1 MTFILYKEGTPMSP
15 SLYNICISMATTRFK
30 FRASSISGKQGTLF
44 LQVIHQRVARQ
55 VSTKYKLYSN
65 EWDADSQSVVIRRDT
80 SSERSQYLHIV
91 QETLQRDTSRLQ
103 LIILTLDHSRKEYK
117 AEDVLKR
124 FLKKEQSN
132 VFAVFAETLIDK
144 KREEGHRSLATKYQS
159 SLNSLIRF
167 LKGRLL
173 TFEDMDSSLMLSY
186 ENYLK
191 DLGRCPNTTSFYM
204 RNLRA
209 IYNQAVEQGLTP
221 QNHPFA
227 RVYTGIAKT
236 VKRAVNIEEVQKI
249 KAKELP
255 PDSAE
260 EFSRDIFLFSLYTC
274 GMSLIDIA
282 HLLKSDLQ
290 GDHLSYRRQ
299 KTGQRITIRWEPCM
313 QKLVDK
319 YNNDDSPYLIP
330 LITRPGEDEER
341 QYQNRIHLINHHLK
355 KLGEELGLS
364 SRLTSY
370 VARHS
375 GASIAK
381 SQDVPVAAISEAMGH
396 TTERTTRI
404 YLKSFDNTL
413 VDCANQKVLS
423 AISRCAKLFL

>member
-80 SSERSQYLHIV
+80 SSERSQYLHVV

-132 VFAVFAETLIDK
+132 LFEVFAETLIDK

-375 GASIAK
+375 WASIAK

>member
-1 MTFILYKEGTPMSP
+1 
-15 SLYNICISMATTRFK
+15 MATTRFK
-30 FRASSISGKQGTLF
+30 FRASSVSGKQGPLF
-44 LQVIHQRVARQ
+44 IQVIHKRVARQ
-55 VSTKYKLYSN
+55 VSTSYKLYPN
-65 EWDADSQSVVIRRDT
+65 EWDATGQSVVFPKET
-80 SSERSQYLHIV
+80 FPPRSQYIQDV
-91 QETLQRDTSRLQ
+91 QEALQRDAARLQ
-103 LIILTLDHSRKEYK
+103 LIILSLDHSRKAYQ
-117 AEDVLKR
+117 ARDVVER
-124 FLKKEQSN
+124 FLKKEPSDDFQQ
-132 VFAVFAETLIDK
+132 FAERIIDQK
-144 KREEGHRSLATKYQS
+144 KEEGHLSIAAKYRS
-159 SLNSLIRF
+159 SLNSLNRF
-167 LKGRLL
+167 LDGRQLA
-173 TFEDMDSSLMLSY
+173 FDDMNSSQMLNY
-186 ENYLK
+186 ETYLK
-191 DLGRCPNTTSFYM
+191 KQGLCSNTTSFYM

-221 QNHPFA
+221 QNHPFS

-255 PDSAE
+255 ADSTDD
-260 EFSRDIFLFSLYTC
+260 FSRNIFLFSLYTC
-274 GMSLIDIA
+274 GMSLTDIA

-290 GDHLSYRRQ
+290 GDYLSYCRQ

-319 YNNDDSPYLIP
+319 YKNDDSPYLLP

-341 QYQNRIHLINHHLK
+341 QYKNMIHLINHHLK
-355 KLGEELGLS
+355 NLGEALGLS
-364 SRLTSY
+364 SKLTSY

-375 GASIAK
+375 WASIAK
-381 SQDVPVAAISEAMGH
+381 SQDIPVSAISEAMGH

-423 AISRCAKLFL
+423 AIA

>member
-1 MTFILYKEGTPMSP
+1 MSP
-15 SLYNICISMATTRFK
+15 SLYNLCISMATTKFK
-30 FRASSISGKQGTLF
+30 FRASSVSGKQGTLF
-44 LQVIHQRVARQ
+44 LQGIHQRWSRQ
-55 VSTKYKLYSN
+55 VSTRYKLYPN
-65 EWDADSQSVVIRRDT
+65 EWDAAGQSVVIRRDT
-80 SSERSQYLHIV
+80 SSERSQYLHAV

-103 LIILTLDHSRKEYK
+103 LIILTLDHSRKEYQ
-117 AEDVLKR
+117 ATDVIKR

-132 VFAVFAETLIDK
+132 EFAVFAETLIGQ
-144 KREEGHRSLATKYQS
+144 KREEGHRSLVTKYQS
-159 SLNSLIRF
+159 SLNSLNRF
-167 LKGRLL
+167 LKGKLL

-191 DLGRCPNTTSFYM
+191 DLGRYPNTTSFYM

-255 PDSAE
+255 ADSSS
-260 EFSRDIFLFSLYTC
+260 EFSRNIFLFSLYTC
-274 GMSLIDIA
+274 GMSLTDIA
-282 HLLKSDLQ
+282 HLKKSDLQ
-290 GDHLSYRRQ
+290 GDYLSYCRQ

-319 YNNDDSPYLIP
+319 YKNGDSPYLLP
-330 LITRPGEDEER
+330 LIAHPSEDEER
-341 QYQNRIHLINHHLK
+341 QYQNMIHLVNHHLK
-355 KLGEELGLS
+355 NLGEELGLS
-364 SRLTSY
+364 SKLTSY

-375 GASIAK
+375 WASIAK
-381 SQDVPVAAISEAMGH
+381 SQDVPVSAISEAMGH
-396 TTERTTRI
+396 TSERTTRI
-404 YLKSFDNTL
+404 YLKWFDNTL
-413 VDCANQKVLS
+413 VDSANQKVLS
-423 AISRCAKLFL
+423 AIA

>member
-80 SSERSQYLHIV
+80 SSERSQYLHVV

-132 VFAVFAETLIDK
+132 LFAVFAETLIDK

-173 TFEDMDSSLMLSY
+173 TFDEMDASQMLSY

-191 DLGRCPNTTSFYM
+191 DLGLCPNTTSFYM

-274 GMSLIDIA
+274 GMSPTDIA

-375 GASIAK
+375 WASIAK

-423 AISRCAKLFL
+423 AIA

>member
-1 MTFILYKEGTPMSP
+1 
-15 SLYNICISMATTRFK
+15 MATTRFK

-132 VFAVFAETLIDK
+132 VFEVFAETLIDK

-274 GMSLIDIA
+274 GMSPTDIA

-375 GASIAK
+375 WASIAK

>member
-132 VFAVFAETLIDK
+132 LFSVFAETLIDK

-375 GASIAK
+375 WASIAK

>member
-255 PDSAE
+255 PNSAE

-274 GMSLIDIA
+274 GMSPTDIA

-375 GASIAK
+375 WASIAK